1 MGKDAEM
8 FLPPAG
14 LKKKEATEPLPMEV
28 DAYERFRTEFRLPF
42 WWPVR
47 HKADHGTTGLL
58 QDKGYVTAGWCR
70 SRCQAAAPPRPAAQM
85 VKSFSTGRERALAI
99 SSKW

>member
-28 DAYERFRTEFRLPF
+28 DAYERFRTEFMLPL
-42 WWPVR
+42 WWPV
-47 HKADHGTTGLL
+47 
-58 QDKGYVTAGWCR
+58 
-70 SRCQAAAPPRPAAQM
+70 CQ
-85 VKSFSTGRERALAI
+85 
-99 SSKW
+99 